1 MLKNKCSGFTLLEMT
16 VVLVIIGILMGVI
29 YKGSS
34 SSIQSAQIHDAVT
47 LVGDLSAASKEFK
60 ARYHYLPGD
69 MPTATTDIAGATAN
83 GNGDGVI
90 GTDEVMLVSE
100 QLFLAGFTKGGVGDL
115 ATSAPF
121 QTKFGRAWLVSA
133 ALARNNSSPCGTAID
148 NTAPSPNVQNV
159 ILLEKL
165 NGDVALAIDNK
176 LDNGIYNSG
185 NVRASSA
192 YTATVACLGVSP

>member
-1 MLKNKCSGFTLLEMT
+1 MLKNKFSGFTIIEMA
-16 VVLVIIGILMGVI
+16 VVLVIIGILMGTI

-34 SSIQSAQIHDAVT
+34 SSIKSAQIHDAVS
-47 LVGDLSAASKEFK
+47 LIGDLSAGVKEFK

-83 GNGDGVI
+83 GNGDGAI
-90 GTDEVMLVSE
+90 DAGEVMLVSE
-100 QLFLAGFTKGGVGDL
+100 QLFLAGFTKGGVGDS

-133 ALARNNSSPCGTAID
+133 SLARSASSPCGTAID

-159 ILLEKL
+159 ILLDNL
-165 NGDVALAIDNK
+165 SGDVALAIDNK

-185 NVRASSA
+185 NVRGSSV
-192 YTATVACLGVSP
+192 YTASVACLGISP